1 MFSDVINFFKTSL
14 QTEVSL
20 SDNVACNFL
29 GKFELPFR
37 SNCEI
42 CALLE
47 KRSGMGTK
55 KWLREYLKTV
65 NKKPVFLYERLTKQD
80 GDLLN
85 YASGLGMRTTSKN
98 SKFINGKYSKSLIQS
113 FKEFCSINIKRFSSH
128 IDVEKL
134 NEFFVNERKN
144 LGPEFGTPSNTP
156 LTFFNNTLFLIA
168 LLQKNWKK
176 F

>member
-29 GKFELPFR
+29 GKFELPTR

-55 KWLREYLKTV
+55 KWLREYLKTI
-65 NKKPVFLYERLTKQD
+65 NKKPVFMYERLTKQD
-80 GDLLN
+80 VDLLN

-98 SKFINGKYSKSLIQS
+98 SQPQVLIKTKSGYD
-113 FKEFCSINIKRFSSH
+113 H
-128 IDVEKL
+128 I
-134 NEFFVNERKN
+134 
-144 LGPEFGTPSNTP
+144 S
-156 LTFFNNTLFLIA
+156 
-168 LLQKNWKK
+168 
-176 F
+176 